1 MLDDSFVMKH
11 SNQIEIYI
19 IAKACR
25 KFNNRS
31 KNSIAAP
38 MDFAKLLAASNK
50 NNTKVKNNDYKY
62 LHVCNL
68 NRVYNSS
75 VEHVTDHEHIVL
87 TYMFTSCAHA
97 VSLELFS
104 MFFENNIFYK
114 VYNKCV
120 KTVNKYMIELG
131 FNSILSYYKI
141 DTLLKDEYP
150 VKFVTYNMCINGC
163 CRFSIIEEEDF
174 INEDETCPYFGEG
187 RYKVER
193 VSVKS
198 AQIFQMVSLLEQLRF
213 KHAHHEEWA
222 KMTYENF

>member
-11 SNQIEIYI
+11 SNQIETYI

-31 KNSIAAP
+31 KGSIAAP

-50 NNTKVKNNDYKY
+50 NNTKVKSIDIND
-62 LHVCNL
+62 VQVE
-68 NRVYNSS
+68 VYNSS

-87 TYMFTSCAHA
+87 TYMFNSCVQA

-104 MFFENNIFYK
+104 MFFENNISHK

-131 FNSILSYYKI
+131 FTNVDSILPYYKV

-150 VKFVTYNMCINGC
+150 VKSVAYNMCINGC
-163 CRFSIIEEEDF
+163 CWLSKIEEEDF
-174 INEDETCPYFGEG
+174 INEDETCSHFGEG

-198 AQIFQMVSLLEQLRF
+198 AQTFQMVSLLEQLRF

-222 KMTYENF
+222 KMTYEDF